1 MTVKDKNDRKRMKQ
15 AKTQDMQALWKCTK
29 TGGTKL
35 VDHCASTLYDK
46 KCGSDSG
53 DERWRYHRAGDTRT
67 ASGTKG
73 ILCRSV

>member
-35 VDHCASTLYDK
+35 VKFNSWGYLNMK
-46 KCGSDSG
+46 NN
-53 DERWRYHRAGDTRT
+53 R
-67 ASGTKG
+67 
-73 ILCRSV
+73 IVSVFA

>member
-35 VDHCASTLYDK
+35 VEFNSWGLFEYEKGENSISFCLNT
-46 KCGSDSG
+46 
-53 DERWRYHRAGDTRT
+53 TRNQQE
-67 ASGTKG
+67 K
-73 ILCRSV
+73 IIY

>member
-35 VDHCASTLYDK
+35 VNLT
-46 KCGSDSG
+46 
-53 DERWRYHRAGDTRT
+53 AGGYLNMKNDR
-67 ASGTKG
+67 
-73 ILCRSV
+73 IVSVFA